1 MSIFHPL
8 LLLIFQFLRSSRKLD
23 GISNFCLVSFSS
35 FLLLFRLNQFSRGNG
50 IFFSINRDSS
60 FSSFSSFLKNS
71 SFKIEEV
78 EFPSPFVFSSLL
90 LAFLRPSTE
99 THFRNAPRLYPFM
112 RKITR
117 KSRDNN
123 LEISDVDA
131 RNYFAKGYCET
142 DFLILLAFLALSS
155 LL

>member
-1 MSIFHPL
+1 ME
-8 LLLIFQFLRSSRKLD
+8 
-23 GISNFCLVSFSS
+23 SFSP
-35 FLLLFRLNQFSRGNG
+35 
-50 IFFSINRDSS
+50 SIEILP
-60 FSSFSSFLKNS
+60 FPLSFLKNS

-99 THFRNAPRLYPFM
+99 THFRNASRLYPFM

-117 KSRDNN
+117 KSRDND

-131 RNYFAKGYCET
+131 RNYFAKGYCANR
-142 DFLILLAFLALSS
+142 DRFSYPPRFSRFIVSS
-155 LL
+155 LKKKPILEQKVS